1 MRNILLNTIFM
12 IFLVI
17 TLVLFTLYYMIDSV
31 EIDFDNDEINEI
43 TGTMQSF
50 EVFHEYPNIYY
61 PTKKNTERYDEKLFE
76 YLGHIQE
83 QRDNTFHKGKVF
95 LREK

>member
-1 MRNILLNTIFM
+1 M

-31 EIDFDNDEINEI
+31 EIDFDNDGINEI
-43 TGTMQSF
+43 TGAMQSF
-50 EVFHEYPNIYY
+50 EVFHESPNIYY

-76 YLGHIQE
+76 YLEHVQE
-83 QRDNTFHKGKVF
+83 QRDKTFMRGKVF
-95 LREK
+95 IRQK